1 MVGFMIRILWI
12 RFSLDDEK
20 DNKEFFDKFG
30 IFFRDLKNDK
40 ISSLYYFLIILRRF
54 TIVFISQIAVN
65 KMIQLIVVISFHL
78 IVRYRQVFLYIC
90 FVRCFKTNILSFFHI
105 STEGLVLSYHMIIMY
120 ACYKDLLYSEFLF
133 SKISIWI
140 IYCAWGINIIV
151 NSWLMI
157 SNVISRLKICKKKI
171 VERDYDN
178 KVVPISNDTKL
189 ENVYNIRKNFSISN

>member
-78 IVRYRQVFLYIC
+78 IVRCRQVLFYIC
-90 FVRCFKTNILSFFHI
+90 IVRCFKIKIMNFFHI
-105 STEGLVLSYHMIIMY
+105 STESLVLSFHIVVLY
-120 ACYKDLLYSEFLF
+120 ACYKDLLYSDIIF
-133 SKISIWI
+133 SKVSVGI
-140 IYCAWGINIIV
+140 IYCIWGVNFIIS
-151 NSWLMI
+151 SWVLL
-157 SNVISRLKICKKKI
+157 SSVIFKLKICKKQI
-171 VERDYDN
+171 NERDIGN
-178 KVVPISNDTKL
+178 KVAPVSNDTKL
-189 ENVYNIRKNFSISN
+189 EYIE